1 MTLLNFAQ
9 VDQNRPASST
19 SCSMKL
25 ERKVVEKN
33 RRNHMKTMYSRLYSL
48 LPTSCSNQGSAAV
61 GISSSPSPGSGVAD
75 RIDVAI
81 SYIKSMES
89 KLKKLEEKKESLA
102 TSRKRLRKC
111 SSGIYCSDGPK
122 SKGARRWSAAPELQI
137 RQVGSVVEVVL
148 TSGSG
153 RDESMVLFQDVIR
166 ILEDEGLEVLNASFA
181 VTGNSTFFSTVHAK
195 IEESCFSFEG
205 AKASERLQRLVY
217 GSVSDQ
223 ELEAELWDLG
233 PGDSS

>member
-19 SCSMKL
+19 SCSTKL

-33 RRNHMKTMYSRLYSL
+33 RRNHMKTLYSRLYSL
-48 LPTSCSNQGSAAV
+48 LPTSRSNQGSAAV
-61 GISSSPSPGSGVAD
+61 GISSSTSPGSGVAD
-75 RIDVAI
+75 QIDEAI

-111 SSGIYCSDGPK
+111 SSSICCSDGPK

-166 ILEDEGLEVLNASFA
+166 ILEDEGLEV
-181 VTGNSTFFSTVHAK
+181 
-195 IEESCFSFEG
+195 
-205 AKASERLQRLVY
+205 
-217 GSVSDQ
+217 
-223 ELEAELWDLG
+223 
-233 PGDSS
+233 